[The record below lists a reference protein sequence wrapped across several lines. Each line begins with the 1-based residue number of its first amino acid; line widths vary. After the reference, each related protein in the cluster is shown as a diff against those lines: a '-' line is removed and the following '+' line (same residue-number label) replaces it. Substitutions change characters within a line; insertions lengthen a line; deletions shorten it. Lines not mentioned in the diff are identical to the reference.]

1 MTTGRRRPTSPR
13 AETASDKFPE
23 LTERQRQILTL
34 VADHHTNPEI
44 ARRLQLRP
52 KTVHNRVSNI
62 FTKLLV
68 SDRAQAIIR
77 AQEAGMGQDRP

>member
-1 MTTGRRRPTSPR
+1 MTASSPLPATSPR
-13 AETASDKFPE
+13 RDGVRHAPE
-23 LTERQRQILTL
+23 LTERERQILTV

-44 ARRLQLRP
+44 ARRLQLRR
-52 KTVHNRVSNI
+52 KTVHNHVSNI
-62 FTKLLV
+62 FTKLQV